1 LSGFLEEALRMKRVT
16 IEISTEDHKKLK
28 LLAYLEGIPLG
39 EVLKKAVKEFISSN
53 KADLI
58 DIVDK
63 RE

>member
-1 LSGFLEEALRMKRVT
+1 MKRVT

-58 DIVDK
+58 DIIDK
-63 RE
+63 SE

>member
-1 LSGFLEEALRMKRVT
+1 MRRVT
-16 IEISTEDHKKLK
+16 IEISAEDHKKLK
-28 LLAYLEGIPLG
+28 LLAYLEDISLG